1 MVSAGTGDNDPEMC
15 RAMLI
20 DLTGPLQPD
29 MWSYAPMI
37 DDIPPFEHK
46 RWATIEE
53 RGWEADWFAMPTLAG
68 TYLETA
74 KHLIA
79 DAPSIDQVPLER
91 FFVYASIARLP
102 RGPREHI
109 TAADLESAVTEL
121 HPGDALL
128 VDTGWQAQRGNND
141 TFVTQSPHFD
151 MEAMR
156 WIVAHGVSILGGDM
170 PAFDDPVAAE
180 GQGVNMVLF
189 GSGAM
194 ILAPLVHLDRTGADR
209 GRLTVLP
216 IPLVGSCGAPC
227 RAIFSPGI

>member
-1 MVSAGTGDNDPEMC
+1 
-15 RAMLI
+15 MLI
-20 DLTGPLQPD
+20 DLTGPLHPG

-37 DDIPPFEHK
+37 EIPPFEQQ

-79 DAPSIDQVPLER
+79 DAPSIDQVPPER
-91 FFVYASIARLP
+91 FFVNATIARIP

-109 TAADLESAVTEL
+109 TVAELETTATSLE
-121 HPGDALL
+121 PGDALL
-128 VDTGWQAQRGNND
+128 VHTGWEQHRDNSE
-141 TFVTQSPHFD
+141 TFVLQSPHFD
-151 MEAMR
+151 LEAMQ
-156 WIVAHGVSILGGDM
+156 WIVDRGISILGGDM
-170 PAFDDPVAAE
+170 PCFDDPVGAE

-189 GSGAM
+189 GAGAL
-194 ILAPLVHLDRTGADR
+194 ILAPLVNLGATTATR
-209 GRLTVLP
+209 GRLTVMP

-227 RAIFSPGI
+227 RAILAPAN

>member
-1 MVSAGTGDNDPEMC
+1 
-15 RAMLI
+15 MLI
-20 DLTGPLQPD
+20 DLTGPLESG
-29 MWSYAPMI
+29 MWSYGFE
-37 DDIPPFEHK
+37 DIPPFEHK
-46 RWATIEE
+46 RWATIED

-74 KHLIA
+74 KHLIPG
-79 DAPSIDQVPLER
+79 APSIDQVPLER
-91 FFVYASIARLP
+91 FFVYATIARLP

-109 TAADLESAVTEL
+109 TAADLDAAVTEL

-128 VDTGWQAQRGNND
+128 VDTGWEAQRGNPER
-141 TFVTQSPHFD
+141 FVPHSPHFD

-156 WIVAHGVSILGGDM
+156 WIVDHGVSILGGDM
-170 PAFDDPVAAE
+170 PCFDDPVGDE

-194 ILAPLVHLDRTGADR
+194 ILAPLINLASTGADR

-216 IPLVGSCGAPC
+216 IPLVDSCGAPC
-227 RAIFSPGI
+227 RAIFSPEL

>member
-1 MVSAGTGDNDPEMC
+1 MSA
-15 RAMLI
+15 LI
-20 DLTGPLQPD
+20 DLTGRLEPG
-29 MWSYAPMI
+29 MWSYAPSI
-37 DDIPPFEHK
+37 DGIPAFEQK

-91 FFVYASIARLP
+91 FFVQATIARIP

-109 TAADLESAVTEL
+109 TVSDLEKAISTLE
-121 HPGDALL
+121 PGDALL
-128 VDTGWQAQRGNND
+128 VQTGWEAHRD
-141 TFVTQSPHFD
+141 DSEIFVMQSPHFD
-151 MEAMR
+151 MDAMR
-156 WIVAHGVSILGGDM
+156 WIVDRGVSILGGDM
-170 PAFDDPVAAE
+170 PCFDDPAAGE

-194 ILAPLVHLDRTGADR
+194 ILAPLVNLGAMDATR

-216 IPLVGSCGAPC
+216 IPLAGSCGAPC
-227 RAIFSPGI
+227 RAIFSPEL